1 MDEIFVQEYVNT
13 MTKRIDDLTKNEILL
28 LTRLSLAEKAL
39 NGLIEEKA
47 ALEANIAELSAVKE
61 GKKKVTTKNADE
73 F

>member
-47 ALEANIAELSAVKE
+47 ALEANIAELSAAKE